1 MYTMSHGDTSM
12 CQIWYAYVI
21 EQRLSCPFK
30 IHGENIILI
39 EAKDQGHTEVM
50 NVCDTSSMVIHT
62 CAKYGMTINRQTRGP
77 WATSF
82 T

>member
-21 EQRLSCPFK
+21 EQRRSCPFK

-62 CAKYGMTINRQTRGP
+62 CAVMG
-77 WATSF
+77 
-82 T
+82 

>member
-50 NVCDTSSMVIHT
+50 NVHILSHGNTSMYQIWYAYV
-62 CAKYGMTINRQTRGP
+62 KEQR
-77 WATSF
+77 
-82 T
+82 